1 MTDTRPD
8 APTSSEPGEAAPS
21 LPARA
26 AGEKKLGTILVIDD
40 ERQIHRFLKPALTA
54 AGYEVIPAETAREG
68 LRLAASRGPDLL
80 LLDLGLPDMDG
91 TEALARLR
99 AFNPVP
105 VIVLSARDREAD
117 KIAALDAGADD
128 YVEKPFA
135 VGELLARIRSALR
148 RRRTE
153 EGLPPVV
160 SIGPIALDVARHEV
174 RVDGAP
180 VSLTPREHALLEALL
195 RAEGRLLTHRQ
206 LLTAIWGPAHAEDL
220 QYLRVY
226 VGHLRQKL
234 GPAGA
239 YIATEPG
246 VGYRVRDP
254 AA

>member
-1 MTDTRPD
+1 MT
-8 APTSSEPGEAAPS
+8 APAPADPSTSSPAPS
-21 LPARA
+21 
-26 AGEKKLGTILVIDD
+26 LGTILVVDD
-40 ERQIHRFLKPALTA
+40 ERQIHRFLRPALTA
-54 AGYEVIPAETAREG
+54 AGYEVLSAEDAREG

-91 TEALARLR
+91 VEALVRLR

-105 VIVLSARDREAD
+105 VIVLSARDREPD

-135 VGELLARIRSALR
+135 VGELLARIRAALR
-148 RRRTE
+148 RRRAE

-160 SIGPIALDVARHEV
+160 TVGPIALDVARHEV

-180 VSLTPREHALLEALL
+180 INLTPREHALLEALL

-234 GPAGA
+234 GAAGA
-239 YIATEPG
+239 FIATEPG

-254 AA
+254 GA